1 MGDVIDLRKVS
12 DSANGMGE
20 QAEVIKAKIKEVEA
34 LVEKYVA
41 SGAGVWDGESAAA
54 YRNNFN
60 KVVETVGSLC
70 DASIALSNN
79 IKGAVEAMAKANDS
93 LATPTGGGAGGAGS
107 TTQSIN

>member
-12 DSANGMGE
+12 ESANGMGDE
-20 QAEVIKAKIKEVEA
+20 AEIIKAKIKEVEA

-60 KVVETVGSLC
+60 KVVETVGTLC

-93 LATPTGGGAGGAGS
+93 LAAAMGGGAGAGTS
-107 TTQSIN
+107 TSAVK

>member
-79 IKGAVEAMAKANDS
+79 NILMKLQIPNTIAHSIDILNS
-93 LATPTGGGAGGAGS
+93 LNITLKIS
-107 TTQSIN
+107 FISI